1 MKNSF
6 YFLLAL
12 FGFGLILISCQDD
25 EPEAVTVDPTM
36 QLQMRVGNETLTAGN
51 IYEING
57 TALQVNVAQFYVG
70 EVTLSGD
77 ETNAS
82 EDFFVMGTNLNS
94 ISLPNSEVGD
104 YDFSSC
110 RRSIRHARTIH
121 ALELER
127 RI

>member
-104 YDFSSC
+104 YDLSFGVGG
-110 RRSIRHARTIH
+110 
-121 ALELER
+121 
-127 RI
+127 